1 MSYTNNNGQVRV
13 GVRSGITNSPII
25 QPAFSAS
32 LLQSLYGVWNGDTT
46 TNELSTSIFG
56 VWNGESSN
64 NVSVKNAWNA
74 NGNAIDSKSAA
85 NGTVAIPS
93 GTTFTTGTMTY
104 STGKLGSGSF
114 TFDGTN
120 FINLPNNTLN
130 FTGDFTVSCWFYTP
144 ANYVANG
151 SLVSAFDNKSSYP
164 TYYGWNFSYD
174 STNKCIG
181 FSIGN
186 PFGGSYANVALST
199 PNNSI
204 VAGQWNHVAITRK
217 FNTRSRIYI
226 NGVLSTSNTSTLN
239 PIYNY
244 GLAYIGA
251 IFYGF
256 QQPHYNKPNAGLKID
271 SIYTFESE
279 LDATAVSELY
289 NSGNGQE
296 YPFTISNALIASP
309 KDVFGTNHGTL
320 MNGCT
325 FTTGKVGNAFS
336 FDGVNDY
343 LKLPN
348 NSLNFIDDFSVSFWM
363 KLSSLNQTSYIIDS
377 AGFSG
382 IGTTGWV
389 LNLTSGNLNFTIHN
403 NNNASSIAA
412 NYVLTSTSVWYHV
425 VITSKS
431 GYNAIYI
438 NNSLVMSNTST
449 MRPNYVSSSYNI
461 PYIGVFKT
469 ANTQFFYGNIDSL
482 TTWNKA
488 ISQDEVTQLYNLG
501 TGTQYPFS
509 GQTLPSTNNQLGV
522 DNGSLMNGAS
532 LSTGKIGQAFTFDGV
547 NDYVSLPNNSLNLTT
562 FSISAWVNPS
572 NTVGSR
578 TILNSAN
585 YVSALDYGW
594 KFRIIDGQLSLQIF
608 STGGLIN
615 EYKGGGIST
624 NTWTHVSATRIN
636 GSTKLYINGSLVGSQ
651 TSGSINNNPNFTT
664 TTYCSIG
671 SLTSAVSPISFF
683 IGSIDSINVWQKEL
697 TQSEITELYNS
708 GNGKQITTTPI
719 VQNGLVLNLD
729 ASRSSSYPNAGTTW
743 VDISGSGNN
752 GTLVNGPIFGT
763 ANGGG
768 ITFDGV
774 NDRITLQNTNISA
787 TGNWT
792 ISTWF
797 NLSALNL
804 DLVNG
809 APAVLYSQYAPTPGN
824 GRFLLMVRNDGIITN
839 KFQLFLG
846 SGTGYSN
853 QPITGTT
860 TVQINTTYN
869 LVAIRNG
876 SVFSLY
882 LNGNL
887 EASLDLTGTN
897 ISLLQN
903 TSEIGGVSNGNFGW
917 VNGKIYNPMVYNR
930 ALSPTEITQNFN
942 STKSRFGL

>member
-1 MSYTNNNGQVRV
+1 MAYTNNSGQVRI
-13 GVRSGITNSPII
+13 GVRSPGVAAIVTTST
-25 QPAFSAS
+25 
-32 LLQSLYGVWNGDTT
+32 LLTSLYSVWNGDTT
-46 TNELSTSIFG
+46 TSTLDSSIYG
-56 VWNGESSN
+56 AWNGEN
-64 NVSVKNAWNA
+64 NA
-74 NGNAIDSKSAA
+74 NDS
-85 NGTVAIPS
+85 V
-93 GTTFTTGTMTY
+93 
-104 STGKLGSGSF
+104 
-114 TFDGTN
+114 
-120 FINLPNNTLN
+120 
-130 FTGDFTVSCWFYTP
+130 
-144 ANYVANG
+144 
-151 SLVSAFDNKSSYP
+151 
-164 TYYGWNFSYD
+164 
-174 STNKCIG
+174 
-181 FSIGN
+181 
-186 PFGGSYANVALST
+186 
-199 PNNSI
+199 
-204 VAGQWNHVAITRK
+204 
-217 FNTRSRIYI
+217 
-226 NGVLSTSNTSTLN
+226 
-239 PIYNY
+239 
-244 GLAYIGA
+244 
-251 IFYGF
+251 
-256 QQPHYNKPNAGLKID
+256 
-271 SIYTFESE
+271 
-279 LDATAVSELY
+279 
-289 NSGNGQE
+289 
-296 YPFTISNALIASP
+296 
-309 KDVFGTNHGTL
+309 GTNHGTL

-325 FTTGKVGNAFS
+325 FTTGKLGNAFT

-343 LKLPN
+343 IEFPSNTMNLTG
-348 NSLNFIDDFSVSFWM
+348 DFTISFWVN
-363 KLSSLNQTSYIIDS
+363 LSSLTGHQFFISNVVNQSSLYRGFAIVKNNTTNLINVQFYNSNSSVDIFSSS
-377 AGFSG
+377 AM
-382 IGTTGWV
+382 V
-389 LNLTSGNLNFTIHN
+389 
-403 NNNASSIAA
+403 A
-412 NYVLTSTSVWYHV
+412 NTWYNIVLTR
-425 VITSKS
+425 KS
-431 GYNAIYI
+431 GVSTKLYVNGVL
-438 NNSLVMSNTST
+438 SGSNTST
-449 MRPNYVSSSYNI
+449 MDPNYYTSQACQIGGYNN
-461 PYIGVFKT
+461 T
-469 ANTQFFYGNIDSL
+469 ASPATYFTNGNIDSL

-509 GQTLPSTNNQLGV
+509 GQTLPSANNQLGV

-917 VNGKIYNPMVYNR
+917 VNGKIYNTMVYNR